1 MRTYLECYPC
11 FVRQALEAARS
22 VGLPDEDAREV
33 LVQVGAL
40 MGSFS
45 LDMKPPEMAGRIRDI
60 VRERTGVAD
69 PYRDA
74 KRRHTQMA
82 LALLPSLRE
91 RVRDADDSLRAAVL
105 LAVIGNIIDLGSF
118 DGGDIQGRL
127 NELLSAETRAV
138 ERESGELFSYDE
150 FRRELS
156 AARTLLYIGDN
167 AGETVFDRL
176 LMEEIRRRFPTL
188 SVTYAVRGVPILNDA
203 VLEDAEEAGLDTVA
217 ELTASSSDVPGTLLS
232 RCTPAF
238 RRRFHE
244 ADVVVSKGQGNYETL
259 SDAGRRI
266 YFLLMAKC
274 PVIARDVGC
283 SVGDVLLLQR

>member
-176 LMEEIRRRFPTL
+176 LIEEIRRRFPTL

-217 ELTASSSDVPGTLLS
+217 ELTASGSDVPGTLLS